1 MTTSTA
7 SSTTERQRKIVPW
20 LRGYDRSWLRGDLIA
35 GATAAAV
42 VIPQAMGYAT
52 VAGLPV
58 EIGLYTCIFP
68 MLVYALLGGSRRLSF
83 STTSTIV
90 ALTGLALTTAGVAG
104 AADAIPTVATLTFMV
119 GVSLFLFRLIRLGW
133 MLEAVSEAVVAGLK
147 FGVGLTIIADQL
159 PKLLGIES
167 ADGGFFPDVRHA
179 FSTLDEAV
187 PATVVIS
194 LVTLVGL
201 LVLRRVAPK
210 VPGPLLAVAGGIAL
224 AAFSGITDRG
234 VELIPEVPTGLPV
247 PGIPGFDRF
256 ETLLP
261 FALAIAIMSY
271 FESVTAARIARRP
284 EDPRLDNDHEYIAVG
299 AATIVGSLFQT
310 VPPAGGFSQ
319 TQVNTNAGAR
329 TQASELIT
337 AGLAIVVALVLAPVL
352 SDLPE
357 ATLGAIVV
365 VAVLGLINFE
375 ELGRLWRIDRLE
387 LVIAAVTAA
396 FALIFNLLVGTVVGV
411 IMTFYFVLRA
421 LNHPQVNELVRT
433 DGSSEL
439 FPARPGDERIPGLLV
454 LRIEGGLYTLNVRR
468 VQDEIYR
475 RFEERDPQPDVV
487 LLDVGATVDTSV
499 TVMDA
504 MLEVNQHLE
513 RHGSALWLA
522 SIPERAE
529 EKARRVE
536 LWEEWVAAGRIH
548 RSVGEAVNAFEKRA

>member
-1 MTTSTA
+1 
-7 SSTTERQRKIVPW
+7 
-20 LRGYDRSWLRGDLIA
+20 
-35 GATAAAV
+35 
-42 VIPQAMGYAT
+42 MGYAT

-68 MLVYALLGGSRRLSF
+68 MIVYALLGGSRRLSF

-90 ALTGLALTTAGVAG
+90 ALTGLALTTAGVEG
-104 AADAIPTVATLTFMV
+104 SGDAIPAVATLTLMV

-133 MLEAVSEAVVAGLK
+133 MVEAVSEAVVAGLK

-167 ADGGFFPDVRHA
+167 AKGGFFSDVGHA
-179 FSTLDEAV
+179 WSSLGEAV
-187 PATVVIS
+187 PATVLIS
-194 LVTLVGL
+194 LVTIAGL
-201 LVLRRVAPK
+201 LILKRWAPK

-234 VELIPEVPTGLPV
+234 VELIPEVPTGLPL
-247 PGIPGFDRF
+247 PGIPGLDHF

-261 FALAIAIMSY
+261 FALAIALMSY
-271 FESVTAARIARRP
+271 FESITAARIARLP
-284 EDPRLDNDHEYIAVG
+284 DDPRLDNDYEYVAVG
-299 AATIVGSLFQT
+299 AATIVGSIFQT

-329 TQASELIT
+329 TQVSELVT

-375 ELGRLWRIDRLE
+375 ELGRFWRIDRLE
-387 LVIAAVTAA
+387 LVIAVITAV
-396 FALIFNLLVGTVVGV
+396 FALVFNLLVGTVVGV
-411 IMTFYFVLRA
+411 ILTFYFVLRA
-421 LNHPQVNELVRT
+421 LNHPQVVELVRPH
-433 DGSSEL
+433 GSSEL
-439 FPARPGDERIPGLLV
+439 FPTRPGDEPIPGLLV
-454 LRIEGGLYTLNVRR
+454 LRVEGGLYTLNVRR

-475 RFEERDPQPDVV
+475 RFEDREPPPEVV
-487 LLDVGATVDTSV
+487 VLDVGATVDTSV

-504 MLEVNQHLE
+504 MLEVDQHLQ
-513 RHGSALWLA
+513 RSRSILWIA

-536 LWEEWVAAGRIH
+536 LWEEWVASGRIH
-548 RSVGEAVNAFEKRA
+548 RSVSEAVASFEGRGG

>member
-1 MTTSTA
+1 VT
-7 SSTTERQRKIVPW
+7 PW
-20 LRGYDRSWLRGDLIA
+20 LREYDRTWLSGDLLA

-68 MLVYALLGGSRRLSF
+68 MIVYALLGGSRRLSF

-104 AADAIPTVATLTFMV
+104 GPEAISAVATLTLMV

-133 MLEAVSEAVVAGLK
+133 MIEAVSEAVVAGLK

-167 ADGGFFPDVRHA
+167 TVGGFFPDLRHA
-179 FSTLDEAV
+179 FSSLGEAV
-187 PATVVIS
+187 PATVLIS
-194 LVTLVGL
+194 LVTIAGL
-201 LVLRRVAPK
+201 LVLKRWAPR
-210 VPGPLLAVAGGIAL
+210 VPGPLLAVAAGIAL

-234 VELIPEVPTGLPV
+234 VELIPEVPTGLPF
-247 PGIPGFDRF
+247 PEIPGLEHF

-261 FALAIAIMSY
+261 FALAIALMSY
-271 FESVTAARIARRP
+271 FESVTAARIARKP
-284 EDPRLDNDHEYIAVG
+284 EDPRLDNDHEYVAVG
-299 AATIVGSLFQT
+299 AATLVGSLFQT

-329 TQASELIT
+329 TQASELVT

-375 ELGRLWRIDRLE
+375 ELGRFWRIDRLE
-387 LVIAAVTAA
+387 LVVAAVTAL
-396 FALIFNLLVGTVVGV
+396 FALVFNLLVGTVVGV

-421 LNHPQVNELVRT
+421 LNHPQVHELMRSE
-433 DGSSEL
+433 GSTEL
-439 FPARPGDERIPGLLV
+439 FPARPGDEPIPGLLV
-454 LRIEGGLYTLNVRR
+454 LRVEGGLYTLNVRR

-475 RFEERDPQPDVV
+475 RFEERDPKPAVV

-504 MLEVNQHLE
+504 MLEVDQHLLRE
-513 RHGSALWLA
+513 GSVLWLA

-536 LWEEWVAAGRIH
+536 LWEEWVSDGRIH
-548 RSVGEAVNAFEKRA
+548 RSVAEAVRAFDARS